1 MDFITGMPEVDD
13 LGSIL
18 VVVDRFSKY
27 AVFIAAPQSCTTNAA
42 LELFLKHVVK
52 IFGLPKDVISD
63 RDARFTGK
71 FWTCLFKLMGSELK
85 FSIANHPQT
94 NGQMEQIKALL
105 EEYLRHYMTAS
116 QKNWV
121 SLLDVAQFC
130 YNLHKLFDTGLSP
143 VELVLGQ

>member
-1 MDFITGMPEVDD
+1 M
-13 LGSIL
+13 
-18 VVVDRFSKY
+18 
-27 AVFIAAPQSCTTNAA
+27 
-42 LELFLKHVVK
+42 
-52 IFGLPKDVISD
+52 
-63 RDARFTGK
+63 
-71 FWTCLFKLMGSELK
+71 FKLIGLELK

-130 YNLHKLFDTGLSP
+130 YNLHKSSTIGLSP
-143 VELVLGQ
+143 SELVLGQQSLTPSEVANFKSQGECPAAY